1 MVNYACA
8 FSQSEL
14 GKYFEWI
21 IKLFNKLSKIYK
33 KINTSDNSSQNSLIY
48 FILVILTSSSWF
60 HSNNSSGI
68 FSGRVWKKIG
78 DHLGSYL
85 GWFWVSFWVGDH
97 FGSCTNLK
105 ARPGATGELDVEFK
119 FQRRCCKLSF
129 LFSPCSQ
136 SSPESLLASYLE
148 LSLFQAPKC
157 VFFFRVFPTIWE
169 PGTGYLELEA
179 VMRGGKNTSGHRTTP
194 FRSRQSLLFCNYGQT
209 ISCQKGEWVREVS

>member
-21 IKLFNKLSKIYK
+21 IKLFNKWSKIYK
-33 KINTSDNSSQNSLIY
+33 KMNTSEKFESKFFNLLYSSNSNIFL
-48 FILVILTSSSWF
+48 LF

-68 FSGRVWKKIG
+68 FSGRLWKRIG

-85 GWFWVSFWVGDH
+85 GWFWVSFWVGHH

-105 ARPGATGELDVEFK
+105 ARPGASGELDVEFK

-129 LFSPCSQ
+129 LLPPCSQ

-157 VFFFRVFPTIWE
+157 VSFSFASFPLSE
-169 PGTGYLELEA
+169 SLEQATLNLRKWFVEGKILPVTVLNPFVVVSPYCFA
-179 VMRGGKNTSGHRTTP
+179 TTVKQFSAKKERG
-194 FRSRQSLLFCNYGQT
+194 
-209 ISCQKGEWVREVS
+209 

>member
-33 KINTSDNSSQNSLIY
+33 KKDQHFRQFDSKFFNLLYSSNSNIFL
-48 FILVILTSSSWF
+48 LF
-60 HSNNSSGI
+60 HSDNSSGI

-85 GWFWVSFWVGDH
+85 GWFWGSFWVGDH

-119 FQRRCCKLSF
+119 LIPETLLQALLPFPSLQPELPGELARKL
-129 LFSPCSQ
+129 PW
-136 SSPESLLASYLE
+136 
-148 LSLFQAPKC
+148 
-157 VFFFRVFPTIWE
+157 T
-169 PGTGYLELEA
+169 
-179 VMRGGKNTSGHRTTP
+179 
-194 FRSRQSLLFCNYGQT
+194 
-209 ISCQKGEWVREVS
+209 

>member
-136 SSPESLLASYLE
+136 SSPESLLASYLK

-157 VFFFRVFPTIWE
+157 VSFSFASFPLSESLQQATLNLRQWCVE
-169 PGTGYLELEA
+169 
-179 VMRGGKNTSGHRTTP
+179 GKILPVTVLHPFVVVSPYCFATTVKQFPAKKESG
-194 FRSRQSLLFCNYGQT
+194 
-209 ISCQKGEWVREVS
+209 